1 MSGSLSTWLYLGR
14 VFATCLVA
22 FGLACTFKPE
32 VMGGIFTA
40 ALRSD
45 REDEKRQGAA
55 ASMMRDSNR
64 EAVAMLIGGRDLAI
78 GISILALSRAGKHT
92 EMGIV
97 MLSTLSTSISDTR
110 LAWKNGKLPEYV
122 LKLVAV

>member
-1 MSGSLSTWLYLGR
+1 
-14 VFATCLVA
+14 
-22 FGLACTFKPE
+22 
-32 VMGGIFTA
+32 MGGIFTV

-45 REDEKRQGAA
+45 SEDEKGQGAA

-97 MLSTLSTSISDTR
+97 MLSTLCTSISDTR
-110 LAWKNGKLPEYV
+110 LAWQNRKIPEYV
-122 LKLVAV
+122 LELVAV